1 MNDLLT
7 LTTITTALHG
17 IIAGVSF
24 DVAFVKLPTRRR
36 IGNIAY
42 AAFAR
47 GNDLGNGKFV
57 YPALAIGGALL
68 VFGTTVIAVAQNSPR
83 SSLAPLLAACIG
95 TILHFAATAKAA
107 PNILSIKN
115 APDDEAALKKKLD
128 AFAFWHGFR
137 TVFQILTFF
146 ALLWAMLIVH

>member
-1 MNDLLT
+1 MNTLLA

-24 DVAFVKLPTRRR
+24 DVALVKLPTRHR

-57 YPALAIGGALL
+57 YPPLAIGGALL
-68 VFGTTVIAVAQNSPR
+68 VFGTTAMAFTHDRR
-83 SSLAPLLAACIG
+83 SGVLTPLRAACLG
-95 TILHFAATAKAA
+95 TVLHFSATAKAA
-107 PNILSIKN
+107 PSILSVRN
-115 APDDEAALKKKLD
+115 APDDEASLEKKLD
-128 AFAFWHGFR
+128 AFAFWHGWR
-137 TVFQILTFF
+137 AVFQVLTYF
-146 ALLWAMLIVH
+146 ALLWAMLVIH